1 MEQTPT
7 PGAPAAPLK
16 PTADYRK
23 KIVKALKAAGK
34 YSASLEVQVH
44 SLATALR
51 SLDIADRDLD
61 GLDST
66 VVTSISRY
74 GNESLAPHPVF
85 KILKDTQDSITR
97 QMKAL
102 GLTAEEL
109 AGADGDDPLYELT
122 RQVQQTGVS
131 RRVTLRPESD

>member
-1 MEQTPT
+1 M
-7 PGAPAAPLK
+7 
-16 PTADYRK
+16 
-23 KIVKALKAAGK
+23 KALKAAGK